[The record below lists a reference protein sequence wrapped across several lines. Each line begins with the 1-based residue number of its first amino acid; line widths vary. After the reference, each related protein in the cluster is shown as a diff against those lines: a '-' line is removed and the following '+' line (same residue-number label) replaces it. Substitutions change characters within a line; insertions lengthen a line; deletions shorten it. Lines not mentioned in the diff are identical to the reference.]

1 MTAPML
7 LENPRPKAETEEA
20 YFEAYQCPYGTP
32 VAGSP
37 SKGERVA
44 FIVHASNLLAHVQM
58 MMGVLRKQDLVV
70 VLAGDASGFRNLL
83 PCTAISLP
91 ELPLVERFEALRDR
105 LKENKVGTLIWVSVP
120 LHARYAFGLR
130 LAEKQVFWA
139 MRFHPVA
146 PGDLNITAGNRG
158 EKHRMFHGKQWA
170 CVHAPFNVTI
180 NPVNLIECEKMRS
193 PYEYVYGTL
202 AREEKLLP
210 EYLETVCTILKQH
223 PESGFVWTGRKERPD
238 IRQFFRERGLSNRQW
253 FAGWVDADLYVN
265 TLDCFLETFPLG
277 GLTTFTAMGHGI
289 PVVSMKN
296 EHSPIG
302 SLDTHTGLLA
312 ASGCEEYAEMALS
325 LKDRQTRARVIEAGH
340 KVFKAEQAA
349 AEQDRKHFWRT
360 VLG

>member
-1 MTAPML
+1 MII
-7 LENPRPKAETEEA
+7 ENPKPKAETEEA
-20 YFEAYQCPYGTP
+20 YFEAYQCAFGSP
-32 VAGSP
+32 VAGKP
-37 SKGERVA
+37 SKGARVA
-44 FIVHASNLLAHVQM
+44 FLVHSSSLLAHVQL
-58 MMGVLRKQDLVV
+58 MMGVLRPQDLVV
-70 VLAGDASGFRNLL
+70 VLGGDASGFRNML

-91 ELPLVERFEALRDR
+91 DLPLAERFEALRDR

-158 EKHRMFHGKQWA
+158 EKTRTFHGVEWK

-180 NPVNLIECEKMRS
+180 NPVDKLQCERMRA
-193 PYEYVYGTL
+193 PYDCLYGTL

-210 EYLETVCTILKQH
+210 EYLETVCNILKAH
-223 PESGFVWTGRKERPD
+223 KEAGFVWTGRKERPD
-238 IRQFFRERGLSNRQW
+238 VRAFFRERGLSNRQW
-253 FAGWVDADLYVN
+253 FAGWVDPDLFVN
-265 TLDCFLETFPLG
+265 TLDCFLETYPLG

-289 PVVSMKN
+289 PVVSMRN

-302 SLDTHTGLLA
+302 SLDEPAGLLA
-312 ASGCEEYAEMALS
+312 ARSSDEYAQMALS
-325 LKDRQTRARVIEAGH
+325 LKDRDTRAQAVEAGYR
-340 KVFKAEQAA
+340 VFKAEQRAS
-349 AEQDRKHFWRT
+349 EEDKRRFWKV